1 MLEGRAG
8 AEGASPLLA
17 THVVVTAFF
26 NVSQP
31 LVSHDI
37 CARLSTQVCRTLC
50 VQFAEACNGSDSV
63 LARCADDL
71 LYDEPPCTDYAD
83 LSPARYTRS
92 PADSLPGSMPN
103 ISSSPAELFQT
114 VSGLPLLI
122 TVVVLLLH
130 LCCCVVQSACGAPE
144 EEEAAP
150 SLAGSAKGELKEAIV
165 GASSG
170 GGGSGRADRAP
181 LIGQG

>member
-1 MLEGRAG
+1 MRA
-8 AEGASPLLA
+8 PL
-17 THVVVTAFF
+17 
-26 NVSQP
+26 S
-31 LVSHDI
+31 
-37 CARLSTQVCRTLC
+37 QVCRTLC

-83 LSPARYTRS
+83 LSPARYTRF

-181 LIGQG
+181 LIGPG